1 MCLNVL
7 RGEVHNFHSADT
19 AVLDDNDNGNF
30 QYPVEYLNSVN
41 GSGLPLSNLKLKIG
55 APIMILWNLD
65 PAAEVCD
72 GTHAIS
78 TKCTRRVSEA
88 RMLGVTMLV
97 RHSLYHAFLQLHQAL
112 ISPLCFKVASVSC
125 LSRLLDVNK

>member
-65 PAAEVCD
+65 PTAGVCNC
-72 GTHAIS
+72 TYAILS
-78 TKCTRRVSEA
+78 KCTRRFLEA
-88 RMLGVTMLV
+88 RMLG
-97 RHSLYHAFLQLHQAL
+97 RDHAGQAFL
-112 ISPLCFKVASVSC
+112 
-125 LSRLLDVNK
+125 